1 MLKYDALFIYLN
13 KTIKCDVLFIHSNK
27 TVKCDTLFIHLN
39 KTKQK
44 FKIDKR
50 NLNFIF

>member
-1 MLKYDALFIYLN
+1 MLKRDA
-13 KTIKCDVLFIHSNK
+13 LFIHSNK
-27 TVKCDTLFIHLN
+27 TVKCDALFIHSN

>member
-1 MLKYDALFIYLN
+1 MLKHNALFIYSN
-13 KTIKCDVLFIHSNK
+13 KTIKCDALFIHS
-27 TVKCDTLFIHLN
+27 N

>member
-1 MLKYDALFIYLN
+1 MIINKNHSKIIKYKNECIGIIIYN
-13 KTIKCDVLFIHSNK
+13 IASKRALFIHS
-27 TVKCDTLFIHLN
+27 N

>member
-1 MLKYDALFIYLN
+1 MLKCDA
-13 KTIKCDVLFIHSNK
+13 LFIHSNK
-27 TVKCDTLFIHLN
+27 TVKCDALFIHLN

>member
-1 MLKYDALFIYLN
+1 MLKRD
-13 KTIKCDVLFIHSNK
+13 TLFIHSNK
-27 TVKCDTLFIHLN
+27 TVKYDTLFIYLN

-44 FKIDKR
+44 FKINKR